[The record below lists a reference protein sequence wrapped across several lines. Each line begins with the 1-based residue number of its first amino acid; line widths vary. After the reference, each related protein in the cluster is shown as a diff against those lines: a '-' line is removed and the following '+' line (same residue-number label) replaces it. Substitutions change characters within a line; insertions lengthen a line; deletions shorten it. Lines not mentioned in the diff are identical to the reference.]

1 MDGGI
6 EQNPAYGT
14 ALTFTTAVRT
24 RQSTS
29 TPTSLV
35 ELYEKEDNGRSVMNG
50 GSRRRENWQTRARLA
65 HSWGLRSAGTSSYIS
80 DVAAIKVESG
90 PSESPIQR
98 GFGWPSLNCPD
109 CVRLEEVDE
118 ASVNCLSRIQGLF
131 TP

>member
-65 HSWGLRSAGTSSYIS
+65 HS
-80 DVAAIKVESG
+80 
-90 PSESPIQR
+90 R

-109 CVRLEEVDE
+109 CARLEEVDE
-118 ASVNCLSRIQGLF
+118 ASINCLSRIQGLF